1 MSEAKRK
8 GPKLT
13 KLERKHFEDVILE
26 KRKEAMKQIETKRES
41 FIDSSPGSSQL
52 DSNYAYHMA
61 DVGTDAQEREK
72 VFMQYARENK
82 FLTYLD
88 KALDRLKNDP
98 NFGYCTE
105 CGARIPDER
114 LEEVPHTT
122 HCVKCKSKII

>member
-1 MSEAKRK
+1 MPDVKRK

-13 KLERKHFEDVILE
+13 KAERKHFRKIILE
-26 KRKEAMKQIETKRES
+26 KRNETLAQIEKKRES

-72 VFMQYARENK
+72 AFMQYARENK
-82 FLTYLD
+82 FLTFLD
-88 KALDRLKNDP
+88 KALERLENDSDY
-98 NFGYCTE
+98 GYCKE
-105 CGARIPDER
+105 CGERIPDER

-122 HCVKCKSKII
+122 HCVKCKSKIV

>member
-1 MSEAKRK
+1 MAEVKRK

-13 KLERKHFEDVILE
+13 KTQRNHFRKVILE
-26 KRKEAMKQIETKRES
+26 MREEAVRQIETKRES

-82 FLTYLD
+82 FLTFLD
-88 KALDRLKNDP
+88 KALERIENDP
-98 NFGYCTE
+98 NYGYCVE
-105 CGARIPDER
+105 CGERIPDER
-114 LEEVPHTT
+114 LEVVPHTT
-122 HCVKCKSKII
+122 HCVKCKSKIV

>member
-1 MSEAKRK
+1 MPDIKRK

-13 KLERKHFEDVILE
+13 KAERKHFREVILE
-26 KRKEAMKQIETKRES
+26 KRKETVTQIEKKRES

-72 VFMQYARENK
+72 AFMQYARENK
-82 FLTYLD
+82 FLTFLD
-88 KALDRLKNDP
+88 KALERLENDV
-98 NFGYCTE
+98 NYGYCIE
-105 CGARIPDER
+105 CGERIPDER

-122 HCVKCKSKII
+122 HCVKCKSKIV

>member
-1 MSEAKRK
+1 MPDVKRK

-13 KLERKHFEDVILE
+13 KAQRNHFRKVILE
-26 KRKEAMKQIETKRES
+26 KRAEAIAQIETKRES

-72 VFMQYARENK
+72 AFMQYARENK
-82 FLTYLD
+82 FLTFLD
-88 KALDRLKNDP
+88 KALDRIENDP
-98 NFGYCTE
+98 DYGYCKE
-105 CGARIPDER
+105 CGDRIPDER

-122 HCVKCKSKII
+122 HCVKCKSKIV